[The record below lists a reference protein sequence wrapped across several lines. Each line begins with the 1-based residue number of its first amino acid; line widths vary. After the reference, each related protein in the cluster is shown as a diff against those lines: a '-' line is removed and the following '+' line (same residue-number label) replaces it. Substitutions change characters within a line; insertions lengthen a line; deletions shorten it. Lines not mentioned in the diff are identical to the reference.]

1 MSSSNAFTPFGNTVA
16 FIASTSAPTP
26 VQASTVGGAGNQY
39 LIQNSGTAT
48 VFLGVGSTA
57 ALANAA
63 AATVTATG
71 PSIPLLAGTTQVFT
85 FNTQSYFTGVASAN
99 STVYI
104 TCGDGN

>member
-26 VQASTVGGAGNQY
+26 VQATTVGGSGTQY
-39 LIQNSGTAT
+39 LIQNTGNAV

-63 AATVTATG
+63 AATVTSTG
-71 PSIPLLAGTTQVFT
+71 PSIPLSPYTNQVFT
-85 FNTQSYFTGVASAN
+85 FNTQSFFTGVASAN

-104 TCGDGN
+104 TPGDGA

>member
-16 FIASTSAPTP
+16 FIASTAAPTP
-26 VQASTVGGAGNQY
+26 VQASTVGGSGNQY
-39 LIQNSGTAT
+39 LIQNAGTAT

-63 AATVTATG
+63 AATVTSTG
-71 PSIPLLAGTTQVFT
+71 PSIPILPSTVQVLT
-85 FNTQSYFTGVASAN
+85 FNTQAYFTGVASAN

-104 TCGDGN
+104 TPGDGI